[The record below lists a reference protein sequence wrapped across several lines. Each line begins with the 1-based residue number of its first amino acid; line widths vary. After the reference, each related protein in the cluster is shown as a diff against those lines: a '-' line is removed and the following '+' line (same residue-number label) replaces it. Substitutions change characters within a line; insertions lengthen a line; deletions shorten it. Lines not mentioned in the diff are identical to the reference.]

1 MNNDSQEEYQSVWN
15 QTITVKE
22 QWQILKR
29 LWKFIWLFKA
39 ELLTALAGMI
49 IVSAINMM
57 LPTWLQYYMDHYLK
71 GDHVSFQI
79 MVYVALIYAL
89 GILFKAVFQFTYEYL
104 YALTGEKALEKIR
117 RVLYHKIHTLGMRYF
132 DQTPAGSILSRVT
145 NDTMTLSTFMQ
156 VFSAFMLGIVSIITA
171 LIAMYMADPVA
182 ATIVFFFVP
191 VIIFAIWLYNRINSK
206 TYHEYRARNSLINTK
221 LEESIAGIS
230 VIQQFR
236 QEKRINQEF
245 EKINNQQMKTRFKLI
260 TTNGLLLSPFTGLLY
275 SLALVAVLV
284 WFGYPLRQ
292 TFVPAGVI
300 YAFSNYIQNFFNPLS
315 DMMNSLTFFTDGI
328 VAGKRIFKILD
339 QEEYEP
345 EQRGKEDAKITE
357 GKIEFKHVSFSYDGK
372 HDVLHDVSF
381 TLLPGQTLGIVGHTG
396 SGKSSIINVMM
407 RFYEFHDGEILLDGH
422 DIRDFSKEE
431 LRKKLGLVLQE
442 PFMFYGDVASNIRL
456 YNDQISDAAI
466 KRAAETVQADRFIE
480 KLPGKY
486 HAKVIEGGSEFSSGE
501 KQLISFARTLV
512 TDPKI
517 LILDEATANVDTE
530 TESLIQEGLKKL
542 RKGRTTLAIAHRLST
557 IADADQIIVLDKG
570 RIVEHGTHEEL
581 LAQKGYYYDLYTLQQ
596 NRDL

>member
-22 QWQILKR
+22 QWRILKR

-245 EKINNQQMKTRFKLI
+245 EKINNQQMQTRFKLI

-345 EQRGKEDAKITE
+345 EQRGKEDAKITD